1 MSPPHSQG
9 INVPRRPREGDLR
22 LALLRTTLIVLVTL
36 SASSAAP
43 QPPDRAPASPVEP
56 TTQSSPGEAPRLTG
70 AFATYV
76 AQLQKTS
83 CPPGLQPDTPRPI
96 TLNAKPVSLQT
107 INPGRKTV
115 GALTFAGGFDLITDD
130 AGFGGWSGL
139 DVLDENRLLAVSD
152 TGHYLWIDLAADKL
166 TPTGAS
172 IGELRDIKGELYAS
186 KVAGDAEGL
195 AVFGDLALVAFEGDD
210 ARVMAFDVTRCLQAA
225 RGAPVGWNLRSVL
238 KANGLWGN
246 PNQGLEGV
254 AITDDGFLIAGLETQ
269 VGGESP
275 ISIRPLETRP
285 DFKFRI
291 GRKSPELVGLDAITD
306 GDTVRLFSLHRS
318 SQAPLSS
325 NAISFIETVFT
336 RDANPSGKRADQAFS
351 IKSSLILAEMNLLLT
366 IDNYEGIAARRLP
379 DGRIRLYV
387 ISDNNFSGRQRT
399 LLMAF
404 DIAK

>member
-1 MSPPHSQG
+1 M
-9 INVPRRPREGDLR
+9 R
-22 LALLRTTLIVLVTL
+22 LALLRTALIVLAAL

-56 TTQSSPGEAPRLTG
+56 ASQSSPGEAPRLTG

-83 CPPGLQPDTPRPI
+83 CPPGLQPETPPTI
-96 TLNAKPVSLQT
+96 TLAAKPVSLQA
-107 INPGRKTV
+107 INPGRKSV
-115 GALTFAGGFDLITDD
+115 GALTFAGGFQLTSDD
-130 AGFGGWSGL
+130 ASFGGWSGL
-139 DVLDENRLLAVSD
+139 SVLDDRRLLTVSD
-152 TGHYLWIDLAADKL
+152 DGRFLWIDLAEDAV
-166 TPTGAS
+166 TPTGARMS
-172 IGELRDIKGELYAS
+172 EMRDTNGKPFS
-186 KVAGDAEGL
+186 TKVAGDAEDVALFNG
-195 AVFGDLALVAFEGDD
+195 LALVSFEGD
-210 ARVMAFDVTRCLQAA
+210 ARVMAYDVTRCDAAA
-225 RGAPVGWNLRSVL
+225 RAAPVGWKFASAF
-238 KANGLWGN
+238 KANGLSIK
-246 PNQGLEGV
+246 PNLGVEGL

-269 VGGESP
+269 VNGESP

-291 GRKSPELVGLDAITD
+291 GKKSPELVGLDAVTE

-325 NAISFIETVFT
+325 NAITFIETVFT
-336 RDANPSGKRADQAFS
+336 RDANPSGKRADQTFTL
-351 IKSSLILAEMNLLLT
+351 KQSLILAEMNLLLT

-387 ISDNNFSGRQRT
+387 ISDNNFANRQRT

-404 DIAK
+404 DVK